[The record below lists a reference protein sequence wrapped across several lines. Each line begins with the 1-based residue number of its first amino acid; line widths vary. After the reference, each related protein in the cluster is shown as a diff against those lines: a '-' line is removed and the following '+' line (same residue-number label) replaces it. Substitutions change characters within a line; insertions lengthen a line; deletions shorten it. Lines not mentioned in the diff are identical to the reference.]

1 MMVKD
6 GLQEKTDVEGTLFVY
21 TRSAS
26 PRHGFT
32 IMNRLNMDNRTEPIT
47 KDLDF
52 QLQDPFLLYRNAK
65 LSIYGIWFYDKEEC
79 QRIAELMKNLT
90 QQEQLKVNSGVFSP
104 KITDSY
110 KGKSVDIL
118 QMLTNAGAEYAK
130 NRMCS
135 EPKQITNSTT
145 VCNNPNL
152 IKPIPLKATDV
163 QCQSGH
169 QQMQPSTQTTSQL
182 DTVEHLQSAEAKY
195 QQIKAFTHRE
205 IARSLSYE
213 EPSRLAG
220 RQKIQVQE
228 RQLCP
233 AIQKLMIQGTDLQTV
248 SELPENF
255 LCKHNNDFPSANVPL
270 LSSFQMQ
277 CGPGNLSFI
286 PTQDSIKTRNLLE
299 NLRWPQVPVDFSP
312 AIFKASTSVKSTELG
327 GISSCT
333 DFRGTGSGNFTCCP
347 DPYPTKVKD
356 SGTCSNLGAITLGG
370 ASDFFKK
377 PFSHATTSQIQGSH
391 QTPEVFMSPAAFK
404 KSTETTSHPSDSGL
418 ISPHELLKRLQ
429 TVQEEQVLTPSRP
442 MLAAKF
448 QLVSQDTSTLKPLDS
463 WMDKT
468 QTAQKQKPLFQSLSH
483 LTIQST
489 TAPAV
494 LMSPLEFTQSKP
506 SGPKANESNQLPL
519 RNLDT
524 GQCTSSFPK
533 RWPVEEPTP
542 LTKLQ
547 LQETLL
553 HLIKND
559 AGFLDTIYEA
569 YLCRLSN
576 TATKTNI

>member
-1 MMVKD
+1 MVGMAAGKELD
-6 GLQEKTDVEGTLFVY
+6 MSLAALQRNDPYINSIIDVASQVALYTFSHRVGEWEKTDVEGTLFVY

-130 NRMCS
+130 
-135 EPKQITNSTT
+135 
-145 VCNNPNL
+145 
-152 IKPIPLKATDV
+152 
-163 QCQSGH
+163 
-169 QQMQPSTQTTSQL
+169 TTSQL